1 MTYAGGMSGRN
12 PSAVPGDS
20 SVEAWRVQM
29 TAIRKMT
36 PAERVRRWEEFNDAL
51 AAMESDAL
59 RRKYPDLTERQR
71 FLIRMRQ
78 KHGVDLS
85 SQVWPETANLIA

>member
-1 MTYAGGMSGRN
+1 MTYAGGMTGRN
-12 PSAVPGDS
+12 PPAIPADT

-36 PAERVRRWEEFNDAL
+36 PVERVRRWEEFNEAL

-59 RRKYPDLTERQR
+59 RRQYPDSTERQR

-78 KHGVDLS
+78 RYGADLS
-85 SQVWPETANLIA
+85 SQVWPEISNLVA